1 MLVVLV
7 VLHWEF
13 ISVLSYFV
21 VCFSEIHSCDIQH
34 FQRVQYLTSAFS
46 TLRVT
51 VKFYFS
57 CNFILFL

>member
-7 VLHWEF
+7 VLHWEL
-13 ISVLSYFV
+13 SVFYPII

-34 FQRVQYLTSAFS
+34 FQRVQYLTSPFS
-46 TLRVT
+46 TLRVI
-51 VKFYFS
+51 VNFYFS

>member
-13 ISVLSYFV
+13 YPIV

-46 TLRVT
+46 T
-51 VKFYFS
+51 
-57 CNFILFL
+57 